1 MKLHLNAT
9 LRAALIAAIT
19 TVGLTLAQA
28 SGALTSANAAGW
40 ASLEE
45 TGWVYSTSFDGDLS
59 TTGESV
65 VKFNDAGGTPITFG
79 SGSRSAYTFAVE
91 LDLAKYSKP
100 EANTSMVWGSNKV
113 GFGVNSSNNCVTA
126 AIGSGTPRWG
136 TAGDLYDLDNA
147 PSDTITIVVSTGEQ
161 GSRIYVYDADG
172 TSLKDY
178 YGNGLKEGNP
188 STEFHLVQA
197 IKPAV
202 TKFAVW
208 QAASNATASADDMR
222 AAYNAMADFPLA
234 PPAEY
239 TWNGTSAGSAWD
251 TTSSIW
257 NTSDKTGTNYVSS
270 STSTAIFG
278 AGEDLAK
285 DVAVSGAIVA
295 GTMQVQDD
303 YKFTVGSGQSLTVGT
318 LAVASGKTATVAGEG
333 TISLDTL
340 SGAGNLTVGEDGEVT
355 LNALGSFT
363 GALGVADGGTLN
375 LGANVIVSNLTVA
388 GGTVT
393 TQHNAG
399 SGVVTNTLTIGQDGT
414 FKVIGAHDAFGY
426 NSGATKLI
434 DMTGADGHLATLALE
449 QNTGNSVT
457 MTTNIAMHGY
467 SAITVKEG
475 TKGFNTYGGNISA
488 EGVKNT
494 IAVIDL
500 RNAVN
505 IDVAKD
511 GELSVD
517 KFTRN
522 GTSTAAVTK
531 TGEGTMTITGA
542 STLPGALNINGGKV
556 VTKTNEITIE
566 SINLA
571 AGTLE
576 VAADDTTLKTITKTG
591 TGEATIASG
600 NTAILSKVI
609 ALQDGKLT
617 MTGEY
622 NIDHLNFEGKVVYV
636 GGVVD
641 GNGFAQETGT
651 VQVVAITD
659 GATLDTTG
667 GTFLRGGE
675 VTEMTDGVAAVSAT
689 NYAGFYINS
698 GEETLTQ
705 AKSAEIPHETPLSFI
720 YVKDG
725 GTLQVDDDM
734 DGELVYGEGTGIVNI
749 QEGMTV
755 TGAMEGVS
763 LAGKGTYDLGS
774 TASLGDGTTLGQDWM
789 GVVSLSNLTKAD
801 GNSAWI
807 NGLAQ
812 GDSWVEFSNFTG
824 YDRAWAST
832 FVPAV
837 TANIILTDDGN
848 GNAAW
853 NLTAFASSTYT
864 MVISGDVKG
873 DGTFKT
879 SGGTAAQSHAIEF
892 QGDISE
898 WEGAFVADAPGMRR
912 VVFTDEAST
921 VKARIT
927 KVGAGA
933 LNLVVGN
940 GSDPFDAVF
949 HEEVSVTSVEV
960 KANASATFKGSLT
973 TSTVTNAGTIE
984 FNALS
989 GLTQTITNSGEV
1001 IFNEGFE
1008 VSGFHVTAGEFGYYD
1023 TEGNFSVDG
1032 NGYAGTSDSYITIV
1046 NGGSVYADEITVTQD
1061 GTDYTMNNSGRALA
1075 DDGDVQYDTFYVNTD
1090 TVSTSA
1096 IKADGQASQVEVVG
1110 GTLNVDQSTD
1120 LEITVTGEATVTGDA
1135 LDVAEIGIEGGA
1147 TAYFGDK
1154 LEMSDGG
1161 VEFQAAEGGSVGV
1174 YNDGDTNAYD
1184 LDNRDME
1191 VSAHSIV
1198 KTTGEDAT
1206 VSNWLYVDKIV
1217 NVQDAKLTLDGLG
1230 DAVSVKNI
1238 TVGQEG
1244 IVEILDHESG
1254 QEATVTV
1261 TEELA
1266 AGTGTLLANL
1276 VFEDNSALLVDGAQ
1290 KALHV
1295 GSTLTMGS
1303 NIALDGTT
1311 LQALDDL
1318 AIGEFFW
1325 LINAAEGRE
1334 LVYEG
1339 PTGDD
1344 AWYDSVFSRVAADGG
1359 HNLEGDFNIVFSE
1372 VDGFGLKKFSNTPE
1386 PTTGTLSLLAL
1397 MALAARRRRKH

>member
-19 TVGLTLAQA
+19 TVGLTLTQA

-91 LDLAKYSKP
+91 LDLSKYSKP

-147 PSDTITIVVSTGEQ
+147 PSDTITIVVSTGDQ

-188 STEFHLVQA
+188 STEFHLVEA

-303 YKFTVGSGQSLTVGT
+303 YKFTVGSGQSLTAGT

-340 SGAGNLTVGEDGEVT
+340 SGAGNLTVGKDGEVT

-542 STLPGALNINGGKV
+542 SSLPGALNINGGKV

-609 ALQDGKLT
+609 ALQAGKLT

-622 NIDHLNFEGKVVYV
+622 NIDHLNFEGKVVYE

-641 GNGFAQETGT
+641 GNGFAVEEGT

-705 AKSAEIPHETPLSFI
+705 AKSMEGTHGPLSFI
-720 YVKDG
+720 SVKDG

-734 DGELVYGEGTGIVNI
+734 SGDLVSSEGTGIVNI
-749 QEGMTV
+749 QEGKTV
-755 TGAMEGVS
+755 TGTMEGVI

-774 TASLGDGTTLGQDWM
+774 TASLGTGTTLGQDWM

-824 YDRAWAST
+824 FDRAWASSL
-832 FVPAV
+832 VPAV

-853 NLTAFASSTYT
+853 NLTAFASSTST
-864 MVISGDVKG
+864 MVLSGDVKG

-879 SGGTAAQSHAIEF
+879 SGGTNKQSQAIEF
-892 QGDISE
+892 QGDISG
-898 WEGAFVADAPGMRR
+898 WEGTFVADADGMRR
-912 VVFTDEAST
+912 VAFTGETMT
-921 VKARIT
+921 VNARIARE
-927 KVGAGA
+927 GAGA

-940 GSDPFDAVF
+940 GSDQTDAVF
-949 HEEVSVTSVEV
+949 HEVVSVTSVEV
-960 KANASATFKGSLT
+960 KANDSATFLEQLT
-973 TSTVTNAGTIE
+973 TSTVTNAGTVE

-989 GLTQTITNSGEV
+989 GLTQAITNSGEV

-1008 VSGFHVTAGEFGYYD
+1008 VTGFQETASEEGYYD
-1023 TEGNFSVDG
+1023 LNGAFSSDG
-1032 NGYAGTSDSYITIV
+1032 NGYSGNSDSYLTIV
-1046 NGGSVYADEITVTQD
+1046 NGGTVQGEVTVQQD
-1061 GTDYTMNNSGRALA
+1061 GTDYTMSSDGRALKG
-1075 DDGDVQYDTFYVNTD
+1075 DGDVYSYETYYVND
-1090 TVSTSA
+1090 GMVKISD
-1096 IKADGQASQVEVVG
+1096 IADSGHGTTAVEVAYG
-1110 GTLNVDQSTD
+1110 MLDVDRAGSGI
-1120 LEITVTGEATVTGDA
+1120 EITVTGEATVTGEGLDA
-1135 LDVAEIGIEGGA
+1135 SEVGLASEAIVNFGESFELD
-1147 TAYFGDK
+1147 
-1154 LEMSDGG
+1154 G
-1161 VEFQAAEGGSVGV
+1161 VEFSSTSLGVAV
-1174 YNDGDTNAYD
+1174 YNKGDDDTYS
-1184 LDNRDME
+1184 LDNTDMV
-1191 VSAHSIV
+1191 VSAQSIT
-1198 KTTGEDAT
+1198 KITGDDVT
-1206 VSNWLYVDKIV
+1206 VSNWLTVEEIT
-1217 NVQDAKLTLDGLG
+1217 NEAGGTLTLNGQE
-1230 DAVSVKNI
+1230 DAVEVANI
-1238 TVGQEG
+1238 TVGPDST
-1244 IVEILDHESG
+1244 VEILDNQTSE
-1254 QEATVTV
+1254 EITITV

-1266 AGTGTLLANL
+1266 AGGGTLLANL
-1276 VFEDNSALLVDGAQ
+1276 VMADDSALLVNGVE